1 MKLFYSWQ
9 SDIPADRNYI
19 NRRLEQAISRVTG
32 WEVDTAV
39 RNTRG
44 SVDIA
49 ATILAKIDE
58 CDLFFADIGIINPE
72 AATRKSPN
80 PNVMYEL
87 GYAVAAKGEDNIVLI
102 ANRATTNTA
111 NLPFDVRNRNIILR
125 EFNDRNKET
134 ITQEIAT
141 ILQNHLGQGSNNDT
155 PKFELTNTNHD
166 GWANWGGPGQGSG
179 FRYHLDIDNYD
190 GQRDYISDIKVE
202 AFDSNANPWA
212 TTHFKFD
219 SLEANQRLRIEA
231 NEMLDAWV
239 FLTDAPGQTQRPF
252 RELGLDEDRV
262 NLVITLRSD
271 GRQVVIPIPPGQLV
285 NN

>member
-19 NRRLEQAISRVTG
+19 TRRLDQAISRVAD
-32 WEVDTAV
+32 WEIDTAV

-49 ATILAKIDE
+49 ATILAKIDAS
-58 CDLFFADIGIINPE
+58 DLFIADVGIINPE
-72 AATRKSPN
+72 AVTRKSPN

-87 GYAVAAKGEDNIVLI
+87 GYAVAAKGEDNIILI
-102 ANRATTNTA
+102 ANGTTTNTA

-125 EFNDRNKET
+125 EFNDPNKEI
-134 ITQEIAT
+134 ITREITA
-141 ILQNHLGQGSNNDT
+141 ILQNHPSQEPTNNT
-155 PKFELTNTNHD
+155 PKFELTNTGHD

-179 FRYHLDIDNYD
+179 FRYHIDIDNYD
-190 GQRDYISDIKVE
+190 GRRDYISNIKIE
-202 AFDSNANPWA
+202 AFDSAANPWS

-219 SLEANQRLRIEA
+219 GLEANQRFRVEA
-231 NEMLDAWV
+231 NEMLDTWV

-262 NLVITLRSD
+262 KLILTLRSD